1 MLVVN
6 RSTSVVNFF
15 VGMPR
20 HFQVVVRC
28 DCSGP
33 FLLFRSL
40 LIVRFFCWGPLRL
53 SEYRGTRTFDF
64 FFGVIATWRFRH
76 LQASVRS
83 W

>member
-6 RSTSVVNFF
+6 RSTSVVIFF

-28 DCSGP
+28 DCSSP

-40 LIVRFFCWGPLRL
+40 LIVRLF
-53 SEYRGTRTFDF
+53 
-64 FFGVIATWRFRH
+64 
-76 LQASVRS
+76 
-83 W
+83 